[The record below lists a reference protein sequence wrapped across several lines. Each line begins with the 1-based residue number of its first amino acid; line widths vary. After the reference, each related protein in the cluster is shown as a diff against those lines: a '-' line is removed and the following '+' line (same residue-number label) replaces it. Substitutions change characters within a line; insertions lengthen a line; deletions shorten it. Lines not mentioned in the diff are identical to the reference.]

1 MKRTFTICTAALL
14 VFVGLSVK
22 AQQDPQISMNMYNR
36 LYANPGYAGSNGG
49 ICATAIL
56 REQWQGFGDGN
67 PQTGILT
74 VESEVKAIHGG
85 VGLSITLDRLGAE
98 STIAAKLAYAF
109 RLDLGP
115 GTLGIGVEGG
125 LISRSLDGSK
135 LKPTEDGDQNI
146 PAGSASDLVP
156 DFGFGL
162 YYHTDKLYF
171 GVASSHLSEGG
182 LDLQTGNASD
192 VYNVARHYYAMAG
205 YNYDITPTLQL
216 RPSLFLKSDA
226 ASTQFDINLSLMYNQ
241 LVFAGVSYRVDDA
254 VAVMAGV
261 HWNGFKLGYSYDITT
276 SGLNNYSNGS
286 HEIMLGYCYKWPT
299 PSINQQ
305 YRNVRFL

>member
-1 MKRTFTICTAALL
+1 MKRTFTICTAVLL
-14 VFVGLSVK
+14 VFVGLSVQ
-22 AQQDPQISMNMYNR
+22 AQQDPQISMYMYNR
-36 LYANPGYAGSNGG
+36 LHSNPGYAGSNGG

-56 REQWQGFGDGN
+56 REQWAGFDGN

-98 STIAAKLAYAF
+98 STLAAKLAYAF

-125 LISRSLDGSK
+125 IISRSLDTLTAIEANDPNVPVES
-135 LKPTEDGDQNI
+135 
-146 PAGSASDLVP
+146 SSDFVP

-171 GVASSHLSEGG
+171 GIASSHLSEGG
-182 LDLQTGNASD
+182 LKLETLSTTK

-261 HWNGFKLGYSYDITT
+261 HWNGFKLGYCYDITT
-276 SGLNNYSNGS
+276 SGLNNYSSGS

>member
-14 VFVGLSVK
+14 VFVGLSVQ
-22 AQQDPQISMNMYNR
+22 AQQDPQFSMNMYNR
-36 LYANPGYAGSNGG
+36 LYTNPGYAGSNGG

-56 REQWQGFGDGN
+56 REQWSGFDGN
-67 PQTGILT
+67 PQTGVLT

-85 VGLSITLDRLGAE
+85 VGLSVTMDQLGAE

-115 GTLGIGVEGG
+115 GTLGIGVEAGI
-125 LISRSLDGSK
+125 ISRTLDGTK
-135 LKPTEDGDQNI
+135 LEGIEQDDPNVPNVSISGI
-146 PAGSASDLVP
+146 VP

-171 GVASSHLSEGG
+171 GVSSSHLSEGE
-182 LDLQTGNASD
+182 LDFDATELYQ
-192 VYNVARHYYAMAG
+192 VARHYYATAG

-226 ASTQFDINLSLMYNQ
+226 ASTQFDVNLSLMYNQ
-241 LVFAGVSYRVDDA
+241 FVFGGVSYRVDDA
-254 VAVMAGV
+254 VAIMAGV
-261 HWNGFKLGYSYDITT
+261 HWNGFKLGYSYDVTT
-276 SGLNNYSNGS
+276 SQLNNYSNGS
-286 HEIMLGYCYKWPT
+286 HEVMLGYCYKWPT

>member
-1 MKRTFTICTAALL
+1 MKRTFTICAALLL
-14 VFVGLSVK
+14 VFVGFEGK
-22 AQQDPQISMNMYNR
+22 AQQDPQFTMNMYNR
-36 LYANPGYAGSNGG
+36 LFTNPGYAGSNGG

-56 REQWQGFGDGN
+56 REQWSGFDGN
-67 PQTGILT
+67 PQSGVLT
-74 VESEVKAIHGG
+74 VESEVKQIHGG
-85 VGLSITLDRLGAE
+85 VGLSVLVDRLGAE

-125 LISRSLDGSK
+125 VVSRSLDGSK
-135 LKPTEDGDQNI
+135 LRAIQDADPNVPE
-146 PAGSASDLVP
+146 GSSGDLVP

-171 GVASSHLSEGG
+171 GVSSTHLSEGG
-182 LDLQTGNASD
+182 LELETLSTTK

-205 YNYDITPTLQL
+205 YNYDINPSFQL

-226 ASTQFDINLSLMYNQ
+226 ASTQFDINLSVMFKQ
-241 LVFAGVSYRVDDA
+241 LVFAGVSYRIDDA
-254 VAVMAGV
+254 VGVMAGV

>member
-1 MKRTFTICTAALL
+1 MKRIFTICTAALL
-14 VFVGLSVK
+14 VFVGLSVQ
-22 AQQDPQISMNMYNR
+22 AQQDPQFSMNMYNR
-36 LYANPGYAGSNGG
+36 LYTNPGYAGSNGG

-56 REQWQGFGDGN
+56 REQWSGFDGN
-67 PQTGILT
+67 PQTGVLT

-85 VGLSITLDRLGAE
+85 VGLSVTLDRLGAE

-115 GTLGIGVEGG
+115 GTLGIGIEAGI
-125 LISRSLDGSK
+125 ISRSLDGSK
-135 LKPTEDGDQNI
+135 LIAIDESDPTV
-146 PAGSASDLVP
+146 PTGSTSGLVP

-171 GVASSHLSEGG
+171 GVSSSHLSQGDFSLETPGG
-182 LDLQTGNASD
+182 SKI
-192 VYNVARHYYAMAG
+192 YNVARHYYAMAG

-226 ASTQFDINLSLMYNQ
+226 ASTQFDVNLTLMYNQ

-254 VAVMAGV
+254 VIAMAGV

-276 SGLNNYSNGS
+276 SQLNNYSNGS